1 MIRRAA
7 AIVVALMIN
16 PVLLYAQDTALTVT
30 VPSADVYKGP
40 TNVTP
45 VIGHVPEGTVLPI
58 ARNLGSWVR
67 IAWPD
72 APEGIGYVHV
82 TMGRIGPARSEVAAA
97 PGGTRTAST
106 TTTTQRPIPP
116 PTRQPVG
123 VRVPP
128 QAPGTE
134 RSAPRVQGTVSP
146 ASHML
151 GVGALVGYTRSIGA
165 TGRLWPNNHLGV
177 QFSLTRNTF
186 TDELSSS
193 DQVTTTQFEP
203 AVMYGLFDRVTDY
216 IWLRPYVGSALSFQW
231 HHETALQPVSDN
243 GIGFRVFGGS
253 EFMFA
258 SAPQFGLSADAGYRR
273 LQEITPGFDTSRL
286 SIAIAGHWYIR

>member
-7 AIVVALMIN
+7 AIVVALMIY
-16 PVLLYAQDTALTVT
+16 PVLLYAQDTAVTVT

-82 TMGRIGPARSEVAAA
+82 TIGRIGPARSEVAAHQA
-97 PGGTRTAST
+97 TRTASA

-116 PTRQPVG
+116 PTRQLVG

-134 RSAPRVQGTVSP
+134 QSAPRVQSTVSR

-186 TDELSSS
+186 TDELSS
-193 DQVTTTQFEP
+193 Q
-203 AVMYGLFDRVTDY
+203 
-216 IWLRPYVGSALSFQW
+216 IK
-231 HHETALQPVSDN
+231 
-243 GIGFRVFGGS
+243 
-253 EFMFA
+253 
-258 SAPQFGLSADAGYRR
+258 
-273 LQEITPGFDTSRL
+273 
-286 SIAIAGHWYIR
+286 